1 MMSKSYPIIGNS
13 ITEQPVE
20 ERTLVDYLGDPSNN
34 YDVLFQQYK
43 DFESYKDGH
52 GDPSLYRDEMF
63 KVLDPIF
70 TRTKRGYTIGEL
82 KIISVKYTPRSSDIH
97 LNKMIA
103 KAFFKPVDIELSDLK
118 RFNDAISSYL
128 YLYLVKKYINIPC
141 KDLIWLLHDV
151 LETEV
156 GVMEA
161 KRVEAWYKEGIAPL
175 LTYLSYQVSVMSR
188 NSRPGYMIDVEYNSN
203 SQSIICKII
212 RRNLKYGK
220 TKNRNC

>member
-1 MMSKSYPIIGNS
+1 MSKLLETNVSCNI
-13 ITEQPVE
+13 EEPVE

-34 YDVLFQQYK
+34 YDILFNQYK
-43 DFESYKDGH
+43 EFESYKDGRD
-52 GDPSLYRDEMF
+52 DPSLYKDNMF
-63 KVLDPIF
+63 EVFDPIF

-103 KAFFKPVDIELSDLK
+103 KAFFKPVDNKPSDSK
-118 RFNDAISSYL
+118 RFDDAISAYL
-128 YLYLVKKYINIPC
+128 YLYLVKKCINIPC

-156 GVMEA
+156 EVLEA
-161 KRVEAWYKEGIAPL
+161 KRVEAWYRECLAPL
-175 LTYLSYQVSVMSR
+175 LTYLSYQASILSR
-188 NSRPGYMIDVEYNSN
+188 NSRPGYMIDVEYNTN

>member
-1 MMSKSYPIIGNS
+1 MMSKLYPIIGNS
-13 ITEQPVE
+13 ITADPVE

-34 YDVLFQQYK
+34 YDILFNQYK
-43 DFESYKDGH
+43 EFESYKDGRD
-52 GDPSLYRDEMF
+52 DPSLYKDNMF
-63 KVLDPIF
+63 EVFDPIF

-82 KIISVKYTPRSSDIH
+82 KIISVKYTPKFSDIH
-97 LNKMIA
+97 LNKMIS
-103 KAFFKPVDIELSDLK
+103 KAFFKPVDTKPCDLK

-128 YLYLVKKYINIPC
+128 YLYLVKKCINIPC

-156 GVMEA
+156 EVLEA
-161 KRVEAWYKEGIAPL
+161 KRVEAWYRECLAPL
-175 LTYLSYQVSVMSR
+175 LTYLSYQASVMSR
-188 NSRPGYMIDVEYNSN
+188 NSRPGYMIDVEYNTN

-220 TKNRNC
+220 AKNRNC

>member
-1 MMSKSYPIIGNS
+1 MSKLLEMNVSNNIEEPI
-13 ITEQPVE
+13 E

-34 YDVLFQQYK
+34 YDILFNQYK
-43 DFESYKDGH
+43 EFESYKDGRD
-52 GDPSLYRDEMF
+52 DPSLYKDNMF
-63 KVLDPIF
+63 EVFDPIF

-103 KAFFKPVDIELSDLK
+103 KAFFKPVDNKPSDSK
-118 RFNDAISSYL
+118 RFDDAISTYL
-128 YLYLVKKYINIPC
+128 YLYLVKKRINIPC

-156 GVMEA
+156 EVLEA
-161 KRVEAWYKEGIAPL
+161 KRIEAWYRECLAPL
-175 LTYLSYQVSVMSR
+175 LTYLSYHASAMSR
-188 NSRPGYMIDVEYNSN
+188 NSLPGYMIDVEYNSI

>member
-1 MMSKSYPIIGNS
+1 MSKLLETNVSSNI
-13 ITEQPVE
+13 EEPVE

-52 GDPSLYRDEMF
+52 GDPSLYKDEIF

-82 KIISVKYTPRSSDIH
+82 KIITVKYTPRSSDIH

-118 RFNDAISSYL
+118 RFDDAISSYL
-128 YLYLVKKYINIPC
+128 YLYLVKKYISIPC

-156 GVMEA
+156 RVLEA

-175 LTYLSYQVSVMSR
+175 LTYLSYQASIMSR
-188 NSRPGYMIDVEYNSN
+188 NSRPGYMIDVEYNTN

-220 TKNRNC
+220 AKNRNC

>member
-1 MMSKSYPIIGNS
+1 MSKLLETNVSSNI
-13 ITEQPVE
+13 EEPVE

-34 YDVLFQQYK
+34 YDILFNQYK
-43 DFESYKDGH
+43 EFESYKDGRD
-52 GDPSLYRDEMF
+52 DPSLYKDNMF
-63 KVLDPIF
+63 KVFDPIF

-82 KIISVKYTPRSSDIH
+82 KIISTKYTPRSSDIH

-103 KAFFKPVDIELSDLK
+103 KAFFKPVDNKPSDSK
-118 RFNDAISSYL
+118 RFDDAISTYF
-128 YLYLVKKYINIPC
+128 YLYLVKKSIHIPC

-156 GVMEA
+156 GVLEA
-161 KRVEAWYKEGIAPL
+161 KRVEAWYRECLAPL
-175 LTYLSYQVSVMSR
+175 LTYLSYQASVMSR
-188 NSRPGYMIDVEYNSN
+188 NSRPGYMIDVEYNSI

-220 TKNRNC
+220 AKNRNC

>member
-1 MMSKSYPIIGNS
+1 MMSKLYPIIGNS
-13 ITEQPVE
+13 VTEQPVE

-52 GDPSLYRDEMF
+52 GDPSLYKDNVFE
-63 KVLDPIF
+63 VLDPIF
-70 TRTKRGYTIGEL
+70 TRTKRGYTIDQL
-82 KIISVKYTPRSSDIH
+82 KIISLKYTSRSSDIH
-97 LNKMIA
+97 LNKMIT

-156 GVMEA
+156 EVMEA
-161 KRVEAWYKEGIAPL
+161 KRVEAWYREGIAPL
-175 LTYLSYQVSVMSR
+175 LIYLSYQASIMSR
-188 NSRPGYMIDVEYNSN
+188 NSRPGYMIDVEYNTN

>member
-1 MMSKSYPIIGNS
+1 MMSKLYPIIGNS
-13 ITEQPVE
+13 ITAEPVE
-20 ERTLVDYLGDPSNN
+20 ERTLIDYLGDPSNN
-34 YDVLFQQYK
+34 YDILFNQYK
-43 DFESYKDGH
+43 EFESYKDGRD
-52 GDPSLYRDEMF
+52 DPSLYKDNMF
-63 KVLDPIF
+63 EVFDPIF

-97 LNKMIA
+97 LNKMIS
-103 KAFFKPVDIELSDLK
+103 KAFFKPVDTKPYDLK

-128 YLYLVKKYINIPC
+128 YLYLVKNRINIPC

-156 GVMEA
+156 EVLEA

-175 LTYLSYQVSVMSR
+175 LTYLSYQASIMSR
-188 NSRPGYMIDVEYNSN
+188 NSLPGYMIDVEYNTN

>member
-1 MMSKSYPIIGNS
+1 MSELFETNVSSNI
-13 ITEQPVE
+13 ERPVE

-34 YDVLFQQYK
+34 YDILFQQYK
-43 DFESYKDGH
+43 EFESYKDGH
-52 GDPSLYRDEMF
+52 GDPSLYKDNMF

-70 TRTKRGYTIGEL
+70 TRTKRNYTIGEL

-97 LNKMIA
+97 LNKMIS
-103 KAFFKPVDIELSDLK
+103 KAFFKPVDIEFSDLK
-118 RFNDAISSYL
+118 RLDDAISSYL

-156 GVMEA
+156 EVLEA
-161 KRVEAWYKEGIAPL
+161 KRVEAWYREGIAPL
-175 LTYLSYQVSVMSR
+175 LTYLSYHASVMSR
-188 NSRPGYMIDVEYNSN
+188 NSLPEYMIDVEYNSIA
-203 SQSIICKII
+203 QSIICKII

-220 TKNRNC
+220 AKNRNC

>member
-1 MMSKSYPIIGNS
+1 MMSKLYKIIGNS
-13 ITEQPVE
+13 IPEQPVE

-52 GDPSLYRDEMF
+52 GDPSLFKDEMF

-70 TRTKRGYTIGEL
+70 TRTKRNYTIGQL
-82 KIISVKYTPRSSDIH
+82 KIISTKYTPRSSDIH

-103 KAFFKPVDIELSDLK
+103 KVFFKPVDIELSDLK

-156 GVMEA
+156 EVMEA
-161 KRVEAWYKEGIAPL
+161 KRVEAWYREGIAPL
-175 LTYLSYQVSVMSR
+175 LIYLSYQASIMSR
-188 NSRPGYMIDVEYNSN
+188 NSRPGYMIDVEYNTN

>member
-1 MMSKSYPIIGNS
+1 MSELFETNVSSNI
-13 ITEQPVE
+13 EQPVE

-34 YDVLFQQYK
+34 YDILFQQYK

-52 GDPSLYRDEMF
+52 SDPSLYKDNMF

-70 TRTKRGYTIGEL
+70 TRTKRNYTIGEL

-97 LNKMIA
+97 LNKTIS
-103 KAFFKPVDIELSDLK
+103 KVFFKPVDMEFFDLK

-128 YLYLVKKYINIPC
+128 YLYLVKKCINIPC

-156 GVMEA
+156 EVLEA
-161 KRVEAWYKEGIAPL
+161 KRVEAWYREGISPL
-175 LTYLSYQVSVMSR
+175 LTYLSYQASTMSR

-203 SQSIICKII
+203 SQSIICKIM

-220 TKNRNC
+220 TKNRNS

>member
-1 MMSKSYPIIGNS
+1 MSELFETNVCNNA
-13 ITEQPVE
+13 EQPVE

-52 GDPSLYRDEMF
+52 GDPSLFKDEMF

-70 TRTKRGYTIGEL
+70 TRTKRNYTIGQL
-82 KIISVKYTPRSSDIH
+82 KIISTKYTPRSSDIH

-156 GVMEA
+156 GIIEA
-161 KRVEAWYKEGIAPL
+161 KRIEAWYKEGIAPL
-175 LTYLSYQVSVMSR
+175 LTYLSYQASILSR
-188 NSRPGYMIDVEYNSN
+188 NSRPGYMIDVEYNSI

-220 TKNRNC
+220 AKNRNC

>member
-1 MMSKSYPIIGNS
+1 MSELFEMNVCNNA
-13 ITEQPVE
+13 EQPVE
-20 ERTLVDYLGDPSNN
+20 EITLVDYLGDPSNN

-52 GDPSLYRDEMF
+52 GDPSLYKDNMF

-70 TRTKRGYTIGEL
+70 TRTKRNYTIGEL

-97 LNKMIA
+97 LNKMIS
-103 KAFFKPVDIELSDLK
+103 KVFFKPVDMEFFDLK

-156 GVMEA
+156 EVPEA
-161 KRVEAWYKEGIAPL
+161 KRVEAWYRECLAPL
-175 LTYLSYQVSVMSR
+175 LTYLSYHASAMSR
-188 NSRPGYMIDVEYNSN
+188 NSLPGYMIDVEYNSIL
-203 SQSIICKII
+203 QSIICKII
-212 RRNLKYGK
+212 RRNLKYEK
-220 TKNRNC
+220 AKNRNC

>member
-1 MMSKSYPIIGNS
+1 MSELFETNVCSNA
-13 ITEQPVE
+13 EQPVE

-43 DFESYKDGH
+43 EFESYKDGH
-52 GDPSLYRDEMF
+52 GDPSLYKDDMF

-70 TRTKRGYTIGEL
+70 TRTKRNYTIGEL
-82 KIISVKYTPRSSDIH
+82 KIFSIKYTPRSSDIH
-97 LNKMIA
+97 LNKMIS
-103 KAFFKPVDIELSDLK
+103 KAFFKPVDIEFSDLK
-118 RFNDAISSYL
+118 RLDDAISSYL
-128 YLYLVKKYINIPC
+128 YLYLVKKCINIPC

-156 GVMEA
+156 EVLEA
-161 KRVEAWYKEGIAPL
+161 KRVEAWYREGIAPL
-175 LTYLSYQVSVMSR
+175 LTYLSYQASTMSR
-188 NSRPGYMIDVEYNSN
+188 NSLPGYMIDVEYNSI

>member
-1 MMSKSYPIIGNS
+1 MSKLLETNISSNI
-13 ITEQPVE
+13 EEPVE

-34 YDVLFQQYK
+34 YDVLFNQYK
-43 DFESYKDGH
+43 EFESYKDGRD
-52 GDPSLYRDEMF
+52 DPSLYKDNMF
-63 KVLDPIF
+63 EVFDPIF

-97 LNKMIA
+97 LNKMIT

-141 KDLIWLLHDV
+141 KDLIWLLHDA

-156 GVMEA
+156 GIIEA
-161 KRVEAWYKEGIAPL
+161 KRVESWYKEGIAPL
-175 LTYLSYQVSVMSR
+175 LTYLSYQASIMSR

-220 TKNRNC
+220 AKNRNS

>member
-1 MMSKSYPIIGNS
+1 MMSKLYKIIGTS
-13 ITEQPVE
+13 VPEEPVE
-20 ERTLVDYLGDPSNN
+20 ERTLVDYLGDPSND
-34 YDVLFQQYK
+34 YDALFQQYK
-43 DFESYKDGH
+43 DFESYKDGRD
-52 GDPSLYRDEMF
+52 DPSLYKDAMF
-63 KVLDPIF
+63 EILDPIF

-82 KIISVKYTPRSSDIH
+82 KIISTKYTPRSSDIH

-118 RFNDAISSYL
+118 RFDDAISGYL
-128 YLYLVKKYINIPC
+128 YLYLVKKYISIPC

-156 GVMEA
+156 RVLEA

-175 LTYLSYQVSVMSR
+175 LTYLSYQASIMSR

>member
-1 MMSKSYPIIGNS
+1 MMSKLYKIIGNS
-13 ITEQPVE
+13 VPEEPVE

-52 GDPSLYRDEMF
+52 GDPSLFKDEMF

-82 KIISVKYTPRSSDIH
+82 KIITVKYTPRSSDIH

-118 RFNDAISSYL
+118 RFDDAISSYL
-128 YLYLVKKYINIPC
+128 YLYLVKKYISIPC

-156 GVMEA
+156 RVLEA
-161 KRVEAWYKEGIAPL
+161 KRVEAWYKEGLAPL
-175 LTYLSYQVSVMSR
+175 LTYLSYQASIVSR
-188 NSRPGYMIDVEYNSN
+188 NSLPGHMIDVEYNSI

-220 TKNRNC
+220 AKNRNC

>member
-1 MMSKSYPIIGNS
+1 MMSKLYKIIGNS
-13 ITEQPVE
+13 VPEEPVE

-52 GDPSLYRDEMF
+52 GDPSLFKDEMF

-82 KIISVKYTPRSSDIH
+82 KIITVKYTPRSSDIH

-118 RFNDAISSYL
+118 RFDDAISSYL
-128 YLYLVKKYINIPC
+128 YLYLVKKYISIPC

-156 GVMEA
+156 RVLEA
-161 KRVEAWYKEGIAPL
+161 KRVEAWYKEGLAPL
-175 LTYLSYQVSVMSR
+175 LTYLSYQASIVSR
-188 NSRPGYMIDVEYNSN
+188 NSLPGHMIDV
-203 SQSIICKII
+203 
-212 RRNLKYGK
+212 
-220 TKNRNC
+220 

>member
-1 MMSKSYPIIGNS
+1 MSKLLETNVSSNI
-13 ITEQPVE
+13 EEPVE

-34 YDVLFQQYK
+34 YDILFNQYK
-43 DFESYKDGH
+43 EFESYKDGRD
-52 GDPSLYRDEMF
+52 DPSLYKDNMF
-63 KVLDPIF
+63 EVFDPIF

-103 KAFFKPVDIELSDLK
+103 KAFFKPVDNKPSDSK
-118 RFNDAISSYL
+118 RFDDAISTYL
-128 YLYLVKKYINIPC
+128 YLYLVKKSIRIPC

-156 GVMEA
+156 EVLEA
-161 KRVEAWYKEGIAPL
+161 KRVEAWYRECLAPL
-175 LTYLSYQVSVMSR
+175 LTYLSYHASVMSR
-188 NSRPGYMIDVEYNSN
+188 NSLPGYMIDVEYNSIA
-203 SQSIICKII
+203 QSIICKII

-220 TKNRNC
+220 AKNRNC

>member
-1 MMSKSYPIIGNS
+1 MSELFETNVSSNA
-13 ITEQPVE
+13 EQLVE

-34 YDVLFQQYK
+34 YDILFQQYK
-43 DFESYKDGH
+43 EFESYKDGRS
-52 GDPSLYRDEMF
+52 DPSLYKDNMF

-97 LNKMIA
+97 LNKMIS
-103 KAFFKPVDIELSDLK
+103 KVFFKPVDMEFFDIK

-128 YLYLVKKYINIPC
+128 YLYLVKKCINIPC

-156 GVMEA
+156 EVLEA
-161 KRVEAWYKEGIAPL
+161 KRVEAWYRECLAPL
-175 LTYLSYQVSVMSR
+175 LTYLSYHASAMSR
-188 NSRPGYMIDVEYNSN
+188 NSRPGYMIDVEYNSI

>member
-1 MMSKSYPIIGNS
+1 MSELFEMIVCNN
-13 ITEQPVE
+13 TEQPVE

-43 DFESYKDGH
+43 DFESYKDGRS
-52 GDPSLYRDEMF
+52 DPSLYKDNMF

-82 KIISVKYTPRSSDIH
+82 KIISTKYTPRSSDIH
-97 LNKMIA
+97 LNKMIS
-103 KAFFKPVDIELSDLK
+103 KAFFKPVDMEFFDLK

-128 YLYLVKKYINIPC
+128 YLYLVKKCINIPC
-141 KDLIWLLHDV
+141 MDLIWLLHDV

-156 GVMEA
+156 EVLEA
-161 KRVEAWYKEGIAPL
+161 KRVEAWYRECLAPL
-175 LTYLSYQVSVMSR
+175 LTYLSYHASAMSR
-188 NSRPGYMIDVEYNSN
+188 NSLPGYMIDVEYNSI